1 MNGLT
6 VCYVKI
12 LSSYLI
18 RILIHYA
25 KTRCILG
32 YKHTLCKRTQR
43 MLGPNF
49 PFIRSH
55 EQGNRLVSNII
66 TSLLKTRKHYVQM
79 ENNREISSM

>member
-1 MNGLT
+1 MQKRVAFLVTN
-6 VCYVKI
+6 
-12 LSSYLI
+12 
-18 RILIHYA
+18 IHYA
-25 KTRCILG
+25 NA
-32 YKHTLCKRTQR
+32 TQR

>member
-1 MNGLT
+1 MLREDS
-6 VCYVKI
+6 KF
-12 LSSYLI
+12 LSYKNPYSLC
-18 RILIHYA
+18 

-32 YKHTLCKRTQR
+32 YKHTLCKRLSVCWGR
-43 MLGPNF
+43 IFHLYGP
-49 PFIRSH
+49 H

>member
-1 MNGLT
+1 MLREDS
-6 VCYVKI
+6 KF
-12 LSSYLI
+12 LS
-18 RILIHYA
+18 
-25 KTRCILG
+25 
-32 YKHTLCKRTQR
+32 YKNPYSLCKNALHSWLQTYTMQTRTQR

-49 PFIRSH
+49 PFIRPH